1 MIKRL
6 LMVIVVLFTTTI
18 YSQNDTIKTL
28 DEVTITASRFKLE
41 SSSSKTI
48 QMDSVKNYYS
58 QETPYFFSKT
68 PSVISQSDNGTPF
81 GYSYFTLRG
90 MGQNRIN
97 YTLNGVPLND
107 GEDLSVYTSNYT
119 DLLNSLRSV
128 QITRGA
134 GVSANGASSY
144 VGLVNMDLTS
154 PFDNKSHE
162 FSSMFGSF
170 DSRRNSFKYNTGVT
184 KKGFG
189 ATFRLSETYTNGF
202 RDFSNGQSYSL
213 STSLGYRDEV
223 TSIRFNV
230 VYGSTQNAQSWL
242 AVPEGTPVTT
252 NVLVTNG
259 KPQYDNF
266 KSGIYQLQIA
276 GKFSEIA
283 MFNMSTY
290 LSTINGNY
298 DFPVKELTGETS
310 IYNLELNAKNWGGFF
325 NVKYNSNGLDVQP
338 GLTINSFDREHIGST
353 QGVLNYNNTG
363 SKFDATAF
371 IKTSYKIGLLWI
383 VEGDY
388 QFRSTEFIYRNLDFN
403 DKGRLFE
410 YKFNNYSFGI
420 SYQSEI
426 FKPYISFGRSSR
438 EPSRTNL
445 FGYNDN
451 PLTVSDINIVKPETV
466 NDLELGT
473 KIKYKYLTGSTNIY
487 TMFFT
492 NEIISIGQLNSMG
505 IAQGTNAQKSNR
517 IGLEGDLKVNI
528 KKLEIGTSFN
538 LSKNKIWLNDVN
550 STPALTPNFTS
561 NLYTNY
567 TINKVNIGVN
577 YKYVAQSFLDTDNLF
592 ICPEYH
598 LLDANIGYKFK
609 SKLSFN
615 LLVNNLLNKNWTTGG
630 YYDGVR
636 NFYYTAG
643 TNVYAT
649 LNYKF

>member
-1 MIKRL
+1 MA
-6 LMVIVVLFTTTI
+6 IVVLFTTTI
-18 YSQNDTIKTL
+18 YSQNDSIKTL

-48 QMDSVKNYYS
+48 QMDSVKNYFA

-68 PSVISQSDNGTPF
+68 PSIVAQSDNGTPF

-107 GEDLSVYTSNYT
+107 GEDLAVYTSNYT

-128 QITRGA
+128 QIIRGA

-170 DSRRNSFKYNTGVT
+170 NSRRNSFKYNTGVT

-189 ATFRLSETYTNGF
+189 ATFRLSETYTDGF
-202 RDFSNGQSYSL
+202 RDFSSGKSYSL
-213 STSLGYRDEV
+213 STSLGYHDDY

-230 VYGSTQNAQSWL
+230 VYGKTQNAQSWA
-242 AVPEGTPVTT
+242 AVPEGMPVTT
-252 NVLVTNG
+252 NVLPIDG

-290 LSTINGNY
+290 VSTINGNY
-298 DFPVKELTGETS
+298 DFPVETS
-310 IYNLELNAKNWGGFF
+310 IKNLELNSKNWGGFF
-325 NVKYNSNGLDVQP
+325 NVKYNSNGLDIQP
-338 GLTINSFDREHIGST
+338 GLTINSFDRDHIGTT

-371 IKTSYKIGLLWI
+371 IKASYKVGLLWI

-388 QFRSTEFIYRNLDFN
+388 QFRSTEFIYRNTEFDGR
-403 DKGRLFE
+403 GRLFE

-420 SYQSEI
+420 SYQSDI

-451 PLTVSDINIVKPETV
+451 PLTISDIKNVKPETV
-466 NDLELGT
+466 SDLEVGT
-473 KIKYKYLTGSTNIY
+473 KIKYKYLTGSVNVY
-487 TMFFT
+487 SMFFT

-517 IGLEGDLKVNI
+517 IGIEGDLKVNI
-528 KKLEIGTSFN
+528 KKLEVGTSFN
-538 LSKNKIWLNDVN
+538 LSKNRIWLNDVN
-550 STPALTPNFTS
+550 STPVLTPNFTS

-598 LLDANIGYKFK
+598 LVDANIGYKFK
-609 SKLSFN
+609 SDLSLN
-615 LLVNNLLNKNWTTGG
+615 LVVNNLLNKNWTTGG
-630 YYDGVR
+630 YYDTYYSVR
-636 NFYYTAG
+636 SFYYTAG
-643 TNVYAT
+643 TNAYVT

>member
-371 IKTSYKIGLLWI
+371 IKASYKIGLLWI

>member
-1 MIKRL
+1 MA
-6 LMVIVVLFTTTI
+6 IVVLFTTSI
-18 YSQNDTIKTL
+18 YSQNDTIKNL

-58 QETPYFFSKT
+58 QETPYLFSKT
-68 PSVISQSDNGTPF
+68 PSVVSQSDNGTPF

-162 FSSMFGSF
+162 FSSMLGSF
-170 DSRRNSFKYNTGVT
+170 DSHKNSFKYNTGVT

-202 RDFSNGQSYSL
+202 RDFSSGQSYSL
-213 STSLGYRDEV
+213 STSLGYHDEV

-230 VYGSTQNAQSWL
+230 VYGSTQNGQSWL
-242 AVPEGTPVTT
+242 AVPEGMPVKT
-252 NVLVTNG
+252 NVLVTYG
-259 KPQYDNF
+259 GRPQYDNF

-298 DFPVKELTGETS
+298 DFPGATS
-310 IYNLELNAKNWGGFF
+310 IQNLKLNAKNWGGFF
-325 NVKYNSNGLDVQP
+325 NVKYKSNGLDLQP
-338 GLTINSFDREHIGST
+338 GFTINSFDRDHIGSA
-353 QGVLNYNNTG
+353 QGVFNYDNTG

-371 IKTSYKIGLLWI
+371 LKASYKVGLLWI

-388 QFRSTEFIYRNLDFN
+388 QFRSTEFIYRNTYFDGIG
-403 DKGRLFE
+403 KLFE

-420 SYQSEI
+420 SYQSDI

-445 FGYNDN
+445 FGNNDN
-451 PLTVSDINIVKPETV
+451 PLTVSDIKNVQPETV

-473 KIKYKYLTGSTNIY
+473 KIKSKYLTGSVNVY

-550 STPALTPNFTS
+550 STPVLTPNFTS

-615 LLVNNLLNKNWTTGG
+615 LVVNNILNKNWTTGG

-643 TNVYAT
+643 TNLYAT

>member
-1 MIKRL
+1 
-6 LMVIVVLFTTTI
+6 MVIVALFTTTI

-276 GKFSEIA
+276 GKFSEIT

-550 STPALTPNFTS
+550 STPVLTPNFTS

>member
-1 MIKRL
+1 
-6 LMVIVVLFTTTI
+6 MVIVVLFTTTI

-28 DEVTITASRFKLE
+28 DEVTVTSSRFKLE

-68 PSVISQSDNGTPF
+68 PSVVSQSDNGTPF

-107 GEDLSVYTSNYT
+107 GEDLAVYTSNYT

-154 PFDNKSHE
+154 PFDKKSTE
-162 FSSMFGSF
+162 FSSMLGSF
-170 DSRRNSFKYNTGVT
+170 DSHRNSIKFNTGVT
-184 KKGFG
+184 KKGLG
-189 ATFRLSETYTNGF
+189 VTFRLSETYTNGF
-202 RDFSNGQSYSL
+202 RDFSSGKSYSI
-213 STSLGYRDEV
+213 SSSLGYHDDYS
-223 TSIRFNV
+223 SIRFNV
-230 VYGSTQNAQSWL
+230 IYGKTQNAQSWL
-242 AVPEGTPVTT
+242 AVPEGMPVTT
-252 NVLVTNG
+252 NVLVTDG

-266 KSGIYQLQIA
+266 RSGIYQLQIA
-276 GKFSEIA
+276 GKFSEIS

-290 LSTINGNY
+290 LSTVNGNY
-298 DFPVKELTGETS
+298 DFPGATS
-310 IYNLELNAKNWGGFF
+310 IQNLELNAKNWGGFF
-325 NVKYNSNGLDVQP
+325 NVKYNNNGLDIQP

-353 QGVLNYNNTG
+353 EGVVNYNNTG

-371 IKTSYKIGLLWI
+371 IKASYKIGLLWV

-388 QFRSTEFIYRNLDFN
+388 QFRSTEFLYRNLDF
-403 DKGRLFE
+403 DGRGRLFE

-420 SYQSEI
+420 SYQSDV
-426 FKPYISFGRSSR
+426 FKPYISFGKSSR

-445 FGYNDN
+445 FGDNDN
-451 PLTVSDINIVKPETV
+451 PLTLSDINIVKPETV

-473 KIKYKYLTGSTNIY
+473 KIKYKYLTGSVNVY
-487 TMFFT
+487 SMFFT
-492 NEIISIGQLNSMG
+492 NEIISIGQLNPMG
-505 IAQGTNAQKSNR
+505 ILKGTNAEKSNR
-517 IGLEGDLKVNI
+517 IGLEGDLKVNLRKI
-528 KKLEIGTSFN
+528 EIGSSFN
-538 LSKNKIWLNDVN
+538 LSRNRILLNDVN
-550 STPALTPNFTS
+550 STPVQTPNFTS

-567 TINKVNIGVN
+567 TINKITFGVN
-577 YKYVAQSFLDTDNLF
+577 YKYVAQSFLDTNNLF

-598 LLDANIGYKFK
+598 LVDANISYKFK

-615 LLVNNLLNKNWTTGG
+615 LVVNNLLNKNWTTGG
-630 YYDGVR
+630 YYYEGR

>member
-6 LMVIVVLFTTTI
+6 FIVLVSLFTTTI
-18 YSQNDTIKTL
+18 YAQNDTIKTL
-28 DEVTITASRFKLE
+28 DEVTVTASRFKLE
-41 SSSSKTI
+41 AASSKTI
-48 QMDSVKNYYS
+48 QMDSVKTYFA

-68 PSVISQSDNGTPF
+68 PSVVAQSDNGTPF

-107 GEDLSVYTSNYT
+107 GEDLAVYTSNYT

-154 PFDNKSHE
+154 PFDKKSHE

-170 DSRRNSFKYNTGVT
+170 NSRRNSFKYNTGVT
-184 KKGFG
+184 EEGFG
-189 ATFRLSETYTNGF
+189 ATFRLSETYTDGF
-202 RDFSNGQSYSL
+202 RDFSSGKSYSI
-213 STSLGYRDEV
+213 STSLGYHDEV

-230 VYGSTQNAQSWL
+230 VYGSTQNGQSWL
-242 AVPEGTPVTT
+242 AVPEGLPATT
-252 NVLVTNG
+252 NVLVTYG
-259 KPQYDNF
+259 GRPQYDNF

-276 GKFSEIA
+276 GKFSEIS

-290 LSTINGNY
+290 VSTINGNY
-298 DFPVKELTGETS
+298 DFPGATS
-310 IYNLELNAKNWGGFF
+310 IQNLELNAKNWGGFF
-325 NVKYNSNGLDVQP
+325 NVKYNNNGLDIQP
-338 GLTINSFDREHIGST
+338 GLTINSFDRDHIGTT
-353 QGVLNYNNTG
+353 QGIFNYDNAG

-371 IKTSYKIGLLWI
+371 IKASYKVGLLWI

-388 QFRSTEFIYRNLDFN
+388 QFRSTEFIYRNTEFDGIG
-403 DKGRLFE
+403 KLFE

-420 SYQSEI
+420 SYQSDI

-445 FGYNDN
+445 FGNNDN
-451 PLTVSDINIVKPETV
+451 PLTISDIRSVKPETV
-466 NDLELGT
+466 SDLEVGT
-473 KIKYKYLTGSTNIY
+473 KIKSKYLTGSVNVY
-487 TMFFT
+487 SMFFT

-517 IGLEGDLKVNI
+517 IGVEGDLKTNI

-538 LSKNKIWLNDVN
+538 LSKNRIWLNDVN
-550 STPALTPNFTS
+550 STPVLTPNFTS

-598 LLDANIGYKFK
+598 LVDANIGYKFK
-609 SKLSFN
+609 SKLSLN
-615 LLVNNLLNKNWTTGG
+615 LVVNNLLNKNWTTGG
-630 YYDGVR
+630 YSDGVR

-643 TNVYAT
+643 TNAYVT

>member
-1 MIKRL
+1 MA
-6 LMVIVVLFTTTI
+6 IVVLFTTTI
-18 YSQNDTIKTL
+18 YSQNDSIKTL

-68 PSVISQSDNGTPF
+68 PSIVAQSDNGTPF

-107 GEDLSVYTSNYT
+107 GEDLAVYTSNYT

-128 QITRGA
+128 QIIRGA

-162 FSSMFGSF
+162 FSSMLGSF
-170 DSRRNSFKYNTGVT
+170 DSHKNSFKYNTGVA

-189 ATFRLSETYTNGF
+189 VTFRLSETYTNGF
-202 RDFSNGQSYSL
+202 RDFSSGQSYSL
-213 STSLGYRDEV
+213 LTSLGYHDEV

-230 VYGSTQNAQSWL
+230 VYGKTQNAQSWV
-242 AVPEGTPVTT
+242 AVPEGMLVTT
-252 NVLVTNG
+252 NVLPIDG

-290 LSTINGNY
+290 VSTINGNY
-298 DFPVKELTGETS
+298 DFPVETS
-310 IYNLELNAKNWGGFF
+310 IKNLELNSKNWGGFF
-325 NVKYNSNGLDVQP
+325 NVKYNSNGLDIQP
-338 GLTINSFDREHIGST
+338 GLTINSFDRDHIGTT

-371 IKTSYKIGLLWI
+371 IKASYKVGLLWI

-388 QFRSTEFIYRNLDFN
+388 QFRSTEFIYRNTEFDGR
-403 DKGRLFE
+403 GRLFE

-420 SYQSEI
+420 SYQSDI
-426 FKPYISFGRSSR
+426 FKPYMSFGRSSR

-451 PLTVSDINIVKPETV
+451 PLTISDIKNVKPETV
-466 NDLELGT
+466 SDLEVGT
-473 KIKYKYLTGSTNIY
+473 KIKYKYLTGSVNVY
-487 TMFFT
+487 SMFFT

-517 IGLEGDLKVNI
+517 IGIEGDLKVNI
-528 KKLEIGTSFN
+528 KKLEVGTSFN
-538 LSKNKIWLNDVN
+538 LSKNRIWLNDVN
-550 STPALTPNFTS
+550 STPVLTPNFTS

-598 LLDANIGYKFK
+598 LVDANIGYKFK
-609 SKLSFN
+609 SDLSLN
-615 LLVNNLLNKNWTTGG
+615 LVVNNLLNKNWTTGG
-630 YYDGVR
+630 YYDTYYSVR
-636 NFYYTAG
+636 SFYYTAG
-643 TNVYAT
+643 TNAYVT

>member
-1 MIKRL
+1 MF
-6 LMVIVVLFTTTI
+6 IVVLFTTTI
-18 YSQNDTIKTL
+18 YSQNDTIKNL

-68 PSVISQSDNGTPF
+68 PSVVSQSDNGTPF

-154 PFDNKSHE
+154 PFDKKSSE
-162 FSSMFGSF
+162 FSSMLGSF
-170 DSRRNSFKYNTGVT
+170 DSHRNSFKYNSGVT

-189 ATFRLSETYTNGF
+189 ATFRLSETYTKGF
-202 RDFSNGQSYSL
+202 RDFSSGRSYSL
-213 STSLGYRDEV
+213 STSLGYHDDY

-230 VYGSTQNAQSWL
+230 VYGNTQNGQSWL
-242 AVPEGTPVTT
+242 AVPEGMPVTT
-252 NVLVTNG
+252 NVLVIYG
-259 KPQYDNF
+259 GRPQYDKFN
-266 KSGIYQLQIA
+266 SGIYQLQVS
-276 GKFSEIA
+276 GKFSEIVI
-283 MFNMSTY
+283 FNMSTY
-290 LSTINGNY
+290 LSTVNGNY
-298 DFPVKELTGETS
+298 DFPGTS
-310 IYNLELNAKNWGGFF
+310 LIQNLELNAKNWGGYF
-325 NVKYNSNGLDVQP
+325 NLKYSNNGLEVQP
-338 GLTINSFDREHIGST
+338 GFTINSFDRQHIGST
-353 QGVLNYNNTG
+353 EGILNYKNNG
-363 SKFDATAF
+363 SKFDATTF
-371 IKTSYKIGLLWI
+371 IKTSYKLGLDWI
-383 VEGDY
+383 LEGDY
-388 QFRSTEFIYRNLDFN
+388 QLRNTSFIYKNEN
-403 DKGRLFE
+403 EVIGSKLFE
-410 YKFNNYSFGI
+410 YNFHNFSFGL
-420 SYQSEI
+420 SYKRNET
-426 FKPYISFGRSSR
+426 FKPYLSFAKSSR

-451 PLTVSDINIVKPETV
+451 PLTLSDINIVKPETV
-466 NDLELGT
+466 YDFELGT
-473 KIKYKYLTGSTNIY
+473 KIKYKYLTGSVNVY
-487 TMFFT
+487 SMFFT

-505 IAQGTNAQKSNR
+505 IAQGKNAQKSNR

-550 STPALTPNFTS
+550 ITPVLTPNFIS

-615 LLVNNLLNKNWTTGG
+615 LVVNNLLNKNWTTGG

-643 TNVYAT
+643 TNLYAT

>member
-1 MIKRL
+1 MA
-6 LMVIVVLFTTTI
+6 IVVLFTTSI
-18 YSQNDTIKTL
+18 YSQNDTIKNL

-58 QETPYFFSKT
+58 QETPYLFSKT
-68 PSVISQSDNGTPF
+68 PSVVSQSDNGTPF

-162 FSSMFGSF
+162 FSSMLGSF
-170 DSRRNSFKYNTGVT
+170 DSHKNSFKYNTGVT

-202 RDFSNGQSYSL
+202 RDFSSGQSYSL
-213 STSLGYRDEV
+213 STSLGYHDEV

-230 VYGSTQNAQSWL
+230 VYGSTQNGQSWL
-242 AVPEGTPVTT
+242 AVPEGMPVKT
-252 NVLVTNG
+252 NVLVTYG
-259 KPQYDNF
+259 GRPQYDNF

-298 DFPVKELTGETS
+298 DFPGATS
-310 IYNLELNAKNWGGFF
+310 IQNLKLNAKNWGGFF
-325 NVKYNSNGLDVQP
+325 NFKYNSNGLDIQP
-338 GLTINSFDREHIGST
+338 GFTINSFDRDHIGST
-353 QGVLNYNNTG
+353 QGVFNYDNTG

-371 IKTSYKIGLLWI
+371 LKASYKVGLLWI

-388 QFRSTEFIYRNLDFN
+388 QFRSTEFIYRNTYFDGIG
-403 DKGRLFE
+403 KLFE

-420 SYQSEI
+420 SYQSDI

-445 FGYNDN
+445 FGNNDN
-451 PLTVSDINIVKPETV
+451 PLTVSDIKNVQPETV

-473 KIKYKYLTGSTNIY
+473 KIKSKYLTGSVNVY

-550 STPALTPNFTS
+550 STPVLTPNFTS

-615 LLVNNLLNKNWTTGG
+615 LVVNNILNKNWTTGG

-643 TNVYAT
+643 TNLYAT

>member
-1 MIKRL
+1 
-6 LMVIVVLFTTTI
+6 MVIVVLFTTSI
-18 YSQNDTIKTL
+18 YSQNDTIKKL

-58 QETPYFFSKT
+58 QETPYLFSKT
-68 PSVISQSDNGTPF
+68 PSVVSQSDNGTPF

-170 DSRRNSFKYNTGVT
+170 DSHKNSFKYNTGVT

-202 RDFSNGQSYSL
+202 RDYSSGQSYSL
-213 STSLGYRDEV
+213 STSLGYHDDY

-230 VYGSTQNAQSWL
+230 VYGSTQNGQSWL
-242 AVPEGTPVTT
+242 AVPEGMPVTT
-252 NVLVTNG
+252 NVLVTYG
-259 KPQYDNF
+259 GRPQYDKFN
-266 KSGIYQLQIA
+266 SGIYQLQIA

-298 DFPVKELTGETS
+298 DFPGATS
-310 IYNLELNAKNWGGFF
+310 IQNLKLNAKNWGGFF
-325 NVKYNSNGLDVQP
+325 NFKYNSNGLDIQP
-338 GLTINSFDREHIGST
+338 GFTINSFDRDHIGST
-353 QGVLNYNNTG
+353 QGVFNYDNAG

-371 IKTSYKIGLLWI
+371 LKASYKVGLLWI

-388 QFRSTEFIYRNLDFN
+388 QFRSTEFIYRNTYFDGIG
-403 DKGRLFE
+403 KLFE

-420 SYQSEI
+420 SYQSDI

-445 FGYNDN
+445 FGNNDN
-451 PLTVSDINIVKPETV
+451 PLTVSDIKNVQPETV

-473 KIKYKYLTGSTNIY
+473 KIKSKYLTGSVNVY

-550 STPALTPNFTS
+550 STPVLTPNFTS

-567 TINKVNIGVN
+567 TINKVNIGLN

-598 LLDANIGYKFK
+598 LVDANIGYKFK

-615 LLVNNLLNKNWTTGG
+615 LVVNNLLNKNWTTGG